1 MHNSQWWKDFLE
13 YWPTLGV
20 VFGGIG
26 VLIMWTKKQFLDNV
40 FATKKEVRDLGEHLD
55 TKIDLHE
62 RRGMERH
69 LSFQKEIAAN
79 HSELKTLIIHHLDK
93 K

>member
-1 MHNSQWWKDFLE
+1 MHGFWKDLAE
-13 YWPTLGV
+13 NWPVLGTLAGGV
-20 VFGGIG
+20 G

-40 FATKKEVRDLGEHLD
+40 FATKKEVRALEQHLD
-55 TKIDLHE
+55 QKLDQND

-69 LSFQKEIAAN
+69 IAFQKEIAAN

-93 K
+93 R